1 MENNGEAVMRPDN
14 RLKILL
20 FVTLIIAIVVFSQIG
35 LAKEKE
41 VDKDKLDKLKEF
53 STSKEIPAGAIP
65 KDIEEKIEELPVS
78 SLLSKPE
85 EEDKPT
91 DSLLGRE

>member
-1 MENNGEAVMRPDN
+1 MHRWD
-14 RLKILL
+14 
-20 FVTLIIAIVVFSQIG
+20 IINHIIEKNDTIMVIG
-35 LAKEKE
+35 DKE
-41 VDKDKLDKLKEF
+41 KLDKLKEI

-65 KDIEEKIEELPVS
+65 KDIAEKIEELPVS